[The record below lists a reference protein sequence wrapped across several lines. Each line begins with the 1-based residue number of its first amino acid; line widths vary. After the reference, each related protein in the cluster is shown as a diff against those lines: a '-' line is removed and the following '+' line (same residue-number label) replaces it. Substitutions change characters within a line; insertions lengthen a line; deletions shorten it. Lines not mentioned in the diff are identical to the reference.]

1 MFTETYIEMVS
12 KADEI
17 QGLWQ
22 DRIKNGEYR
31 TDYVY
36 YYDPNNKEYKVDLFL
51 GIHEYG
57 NKISH
62 NLTISPTNSAYGYP
76 GISWQKDINE
86 FKWLPTLE
94 DLFGIAKPIFS
105 RTALELNYVVIGD
118 KVEVLIGK
126 CDSEGCGLDIEF
138 TATSLETGLLR
149 AIMAYE
155 YNKSWNGKEWEEI
168 NGS

>member
-12 KADEI
+12 NADEI
-17 QGLWQ
+17 QALCKYKKGDWFRIGDGKKSVLWVIDED
-22 DRIKNGEYR
+22 DR
-31 TDYVY
+31 DFY
-36 YYDPNNKEYKVDLFL
+36 YKTYFEDYKVND
-51 GIHEYG
+51 
-57 NKISH
+57 
-62 NLTISPTNSAYGYP
+62 
-76 GISWQKDINE
+76 
-86 FKWLPTLE
+86 WLPTLE

-155 YNKSWNGKEWEEI
+155 YNKSWNGKVWEER